1 MRVVAIVLMAACWL
15 TQTGSAP
22 VNELDSWD
30 AITHLRPTHPRLF
43 VDADTWGTI
52 RAKRAADPIFD
63 ARVKELE
70 ANAKALLDTDPVQR
84 KMTGKRLLSV
94 SRTALYRIMLWAF
107 IHELNGGDEYLRRAV
122 QEMHAVMAFED
133 WNPSHFLDVAE
144 MSAAVSIGYD
154 WLYDDLDPA
163 FRAQVRAALWD
174 KALKYP
180 FDDASASKL
189 WWMKG
194 DNNWNSVCYGGL
206 TMAMLAIAEAHP
218 ERAAEWLERVREG
231 NPYALKTYAPDGVY
245 PEGPGYWTYGTTYQV
260 MLIAA
265 LESALGDDL
274 GLSDAPGFIQT
285 GQYPLQTVGPTG
297 LSFNYADGGAGERL
311 DPALFWFAKRT
322 GNPSLSL
329 LERGRDWDRAGS
341 HNKRLQS
348 LGAIWWAMMDD
359 AGVSEINL
367 PRYWHGRGEQ
377 PIAVFRSSWNDPDAL
392 YLATKG
398 GRATINHGHM
408 DAGSFVLDLGGVR
421 WAADLG
427 SQNYNSLESRGIN
440 LWSRK
445 QDSDRWTIFR
455 INNQSHNPLTI
466 DGKPHKVDG
475 QATMTDFSDAPDS
488 PGVTYDLTEVFA
500 GDASSVVRTF
510 RMESDRAVSV
520 RDELEGLHTGVEV
533 RWAMLTPAE
542 IELKGDTALLTQAGK
557 TLAAKLIE
565 PAGAEFEWI
574 TADPPNDY
582 DAPNPGYRLLIV
594 KAVAPESGNLRITV
608 ELVMD
613 IATGK

>member
-1 MRVVAIVLMAACWL
+1 MRIVAIILAAVCWL
-15 TQTGSAP
+15 TPAISLSA
-22 VNELDSWD
+22 NEIESWV
-30 AITHLRPTHPRLF
+30 AITHLRPGHPRLF
-43 VDADTWGTI
+43 VNKDTWDTI
-52 RAKRAADPIFD
+52 RAKRDADPVFD
-63 ARVKELE
+63 ARIKELE
-70 ANAKALLDTDPVQR
+70 ANAKALLDTDPVER

-94 SRTALYRIMLWAF
+94 SRTALYRIMLCSF
-107 IHELNGGDEYLRRAV
+107 IHELNGGDEYLQRAV
-122 QEMHAVMAFED
+122 SEMRTVMAFED

-144 MSAAVSIGYD
+144 MAAAVAIGYD

-163 FRAQVRAALWD
+163 FRAEVRDALWD
-174 KALKYP
+174 KALKFP
-180 FDDASASKL
+180 FDDQWAPKL
-189 WWMKG
+189 WWMKS

-206 TMAMLAIAEAHP
+206 TMAMLAIAEEHP
-218 ERAAEWLERVREG
+218 ERAAEWIEMVREG
-231 NPYALKTYAPDGVY
+231 NPHALEAYAPDGVY

-274 GLSDAPGFIQT
+274 GLSDAPGFMET

-297 LSFNYADGGAGERL
+297 QSFNYSDGGAGERL

-322 GNPSLSL
+322 GNPSLVV
-329 LERGRDWDRAGS
+329 LERQRDWDRAGS
-341 HNKRLQS
+341 HNKRVQS
-348 LGAIWWAMMDD
+348 LGAIWWAMLDD
-359 AGVSEINL
+359 AEVSQIDL
-367 PRYWHGRGEQ
+367 PKFWHGRGEQ

-427 SQNYNSLESRGIN
+427 SQSYNSLESLGIN
-440 LWSRK
+440 LWSKK
-445 QDSDRWTIFR
+445 QDSDRWTVFR
-455 INNQSHNPLTI
+455 ISNLSHNTLTI

-475 QATMTDFSDAPDS
+475 QAMMLEFSDDPDS
-488 PGVTYDLTEVFA
+488 PGVTYDLTQVFA
-500 GDASSVVRTF
+500 DDASSVLRAFHV
-510 RMESDRAVSV
+510 ESDRAISV
-520 RDELEGLHTGVEV
+520 RDELEGLRPGAEV

-542 IELKGDTALLTQAGK
+542 IEIKGDTAVLTQAGK
-557 TLAAKLIE
+557 TLAAKLVE
-565 PAGAEFEWI
+565 PAGATFEWI

-594 KAVAPESGNLRITV
+594 KMKAPASGRLRITV
-608 ELVMD
+608 EL
-613 IATGK
+613 ALE